1 MPALVSP
8 ALVSPGLSSTSSPA
22 RTRNAD
28 EPQGRSFHAALDRS
42 RASQADTDANGPT
55 DSATARPGTPR
66 RGASAP
72 KDDTL
77 PQIPNL
83 DFFVPAMAAQVTT
96 TAARTGAEAVTAAA
110 LRGAATAT
118 ERTDVRAAL
127 AGTDAAAEAA
137 KAAKAV
143 TEPDLPAADAA
154 AKAALADGEPA
165 DATTADALRAA
176 AGKTSTTVS
185 AQADAA
191 AATAAATAKADA
203 AAVPATPV
211 APSLLNAAPAST
223 VPATPA
229 PAARTGRTDAASRDT
244 AATAVTT
251 TAAATD
257 TAEAD
262 PLDLLAA
269 RIEVSTG
276 NDAGLADDGAPNAPL
291 AWMAAQP
298 GSAGIGNDAA
308 TTENRVPVLSLAPPV
323 DSDAWAPAL
332 GQQMLRMS
340 ASGMHTAQLNLNP
353 ENLGPLQITLK
364 LGDDQAQAMFV
375 SGHESVR
382 KAVEAALPQLRT
394 TLAEHGISLGQTA
407 VGADTRQ
414 PGGQSHFAGDNP
426 SGRSGGNSGSS
437 YPGAARSGTVT
448 SSAAPAAPVR
458 SARAEGVVDTFA

>member
-22 RTRNAD
+22 RTRQAE

-42 RASQADTDANGPT
+42 RASQADTDASGSA

-66 RGASAP
+66 RGASAA
-72 KDDTL
+72 KDDAL

-83 DFFVPAMAAQVTT
+83 DFFVPAVSAQVTT
-96 TAARTGAEAVTAAA
+96 AAARTGAEAATAAA

-118 ERTDVRAAL
+118 ERTDVQAAL
-127 AGTDAAAEAA
+127 AGTDAAAD
-137 KAAKAV
+137 AAKAV
-143 TEPDLPAADAA
+143 TALDLPAADAA
-154 AKAALADGEPA
+154 AKAALPDGEPA
-165 DATTADALRAA
+165 GAAAAAEALRAA
-176 AGKTSTTVS
+176 GKPSTTVS
-185 AQADAA
+185 APAQTQAD
-191 AATAAATAKADA
+191 AAATAKADA

-211 APSLLNAAPAST
+211 AAPLLNAALAST

-229 PAARTGRTDAASRDT
+229 PAARTGRSDAAGRDT
-244 AATAVTT
+244 AATAVTS
-251 TAAATD
+251 TAAATE

-276 NDAGLADDGAPNAPL
+276 NDAGLADDGTPSAPL

-298 GSAGIGNDAA
+298 GSAGIGDGAA
-308 TTENRVPVLSLAPPV
+308 TTETRVPVLSLAPPV

-394 TLAEHGISLGQTA
+394 SLAEHGISLGQTA

-414 PGGQSHFAGDNP
+414 SNGQASFAGDNP
-426 SGRSGGNSGSS
+426 SGRSGSNGGSS
-437 YPGAARSGTVT
+437 YPGAARSSAVASSTV
-448 SSAAPAAPVR
+448 PAAAVR
-458 SARAEGVVDTFA
+458 NARAEGVVDTFA

>member
-1 MPALVSP
+1 MSALVSP

-22 RTRNAD
+22 RARQAE

-42 RASQADTDANGPT
+42 RASQAHTDASDAA
-55 DSATARPGTPR
+55 DSATARSGTPR
-66 RGASAP
+66 RGGSAP
-72 KDDTL
+72 KDDSL

-83 DFFVPAMAAQVTT
+83 DFFVPAVSAQVTT
-96 TAARTGAEAVTAAA
+96 AAARTGAEAVTAAA

-118 ERTDVRAAL
+118 ERTDVQAAL
-127 AGTDAAAEAA
+127 AGTDAMADAA
-137 KAAKAV
+137 KAKAV
-143 TEPDLPAADAA
+143 TELDPASADAA
-154 AKAALADGEPA
+154 AKAALADGEPGG
-165 DATTADALRAA
+165 ATAADALRAG
-176 AGKTSTTVS
+176 AGKTSTSVA
-185 AQADAA
+185 AQADA
-191 AATAAATAKADA
+191 AAATAKADA

-211 APSLLNAAPAST
+211 APSLLNAALAST

-229 PAARTGRTDAASRDT
+229 PLARTGRADAASRDT
-244 AATAVTT
+244 PTAAVTGAAATAE
-251 TAAATD
+251 TAD
-257 TAEAD
+257 AD

-269 RIEVSTG
+269 RMATSAS
-276 NDAGLADDGAPNAPL
+276 NDANLADDSAPNTSL

-298 GSAGIGNDAA
+298 GSTGVGNDTAA
-308 TTENRVPVLSLAPPV
+308 TETRVPVLSLAPPV

-340 ASGMHTAQLNLNP
+340 ASGMHTAQLNINP

-375 SGHESVR
+375 SAHESVR

-414 PGGQSHFAGDNP
+414 PGGQASFAGDNP
-426 SGRSGGNSGSS
+426 SGRSGSNGGSN
-437 YPGAARSGTVT
+437 YPGATRNAVASTPV
-448 SSAAPAAPVR
+448 PAAAVR
-458 SARAEGVVDTFA
+458 STRTEGVVDTFA

>member
-8 ALVSPGLSSTSSPA
+8 ALVSPGLSSTSPPA
-22 RTRNAD
+22 RARQSE

-42 RASQADTDANGPT
+42 RASQADTDAA

-66 RGASAP
+66 RGASVA

-83 DFFVPAMAAQVTT
+83 DFFVPAVAAQVTT
-96 TAARTGAEAVTAAA
+96 VAARTGAEAVTAAA

-118 ERTDVRAAL
+118 ERTDVQAAL
-127 AGTDAAAEAA
+127 AGTDALAD
-137 KAAKAV
+137 AAKAV
-143 TEPDLPAADAA
+143 TELDLPAADAA
-154 AKAALADGEPA
+154 AKATLADGTPA
-165 DATTADALRAA
+165 DATAADVLRAA
-176 AGKTSTTVS
+176 AGKTSTAVS

-191 AATAAATAKADA
+191 ATGTAKADA
-203 AAVPATPV
+203 VAVPATPV
-211 APSLLNAAPAST
+211 APSLLNAALAGT
-223 VPATPA
+223 VPATST

-244 AATAVTT
+244 AATTVTG
-251 TAAATD
+251 TAAATE

-262 PLDLLAA
+262 PLDVLAA
-269 RIEVSTG
+269 RIEASAGT
-276 NDAGLADDGAPNAPL
+276 DAELADDGAPNAPVT
-291 AWMAAQP
+291 WMAAQP
-298 GSAGIGNDAA
+298 GSAGIGNGAA
-308 TTENRVPVLSLAPPV
+308 TAENRVPVLSLAPPV

-340 ASGMHTAQLNLNP
+340 ASGMHTAQITLNP

-375 SGHESVR
+375 SAHEGVR
-382 KAVEAALPQLRT
+382 KAVEAAMPQLRT

-414 PGGQSHFAGDNP
+414 PGGQSSFAGDNP
-426 SGRSGGNSGSS
+426 SGRSGGNGGSA
-437 YPGAARSGTVT
+437 YPGAARSSTVA
-448 SSAAPAAPVR
+448 SSTVPTAAVR
-458 SARAEGVVDTFA
+458 NTRTEGVVDTFA

>member
-42 RASQADTDANGPT
+42 RASQANTDASDPT

-66 RGASAP
+66 RGASAS
-72 KDDTL
+72 KDETL

-96 TAARTGAEAVTAAA
+96 AAARTGAEAVTAAA

-127 AGTDAAAEAA
+127 AGTDTVAD
-137 KAAKAV
+137 AAKAV
-143 TEPDLPAADAA
+143 TEPDLPAAEAA

-165 DATTADALRAA
+165 DAAVADALRAA

-191 AATAAATAKADA
+191 AATAKADA

-211 APSLLNAAPAST
+211 VPSLLNAALAST

-229 PAARTGRTDAASRDT
+229 PAARTGRTDVASRDT
-244 AATAVTT
+244 SATAVTT

-269 RIEVSTG
+269 RIEASTG
-276 NDAGLADDGAPNAPL
+276 NDAGLADDGTPNAPL

-308 TTENRVPVLSLAPPV
+308 TTETRVPVLSLAPPV

-437 YPGAARSGTVT
+437 YPGAARSGTVA

>member
-22 RTRNAD
+22 RARQAD

-42 RASQADTDANGPT
+42 RASQANTDATGPA

-83 DFFVPAMAAQVTT
+83 DFFVPAVSAQVTT
-96 TAARTGAEAVTAAA
+96 AAARTGADAVTAAA

-118 ERTDVRAAL
+118 ERTDVQAAL
-127 AGTDAAAEAA
+127 AGTDAAAD
-137 KAAKAV
+137 AAKAV
-143 TEPDLPAADAA
+143 TGLDLPAAEAA

-165 DATTADALRAA
+165 DATAADALRAA
-176 AGKTSTTVS
+176 AGKTSTTGSV
-185 AQADAA
+185 QATPAG
-191 AATAAATAKADA
+191 AAATAKADA

-211 APSLLNAAPAST
+211 APSLLNAALAST

-229 PAARTGRTDAASRDT
+229 PAARTGRTDAASSDT
-244 AATAVTT
+244 AATAVST
-251 TAAATD
+251 TAGAAD

-262 PLDLLAA
+262 PLDVLAA
-269 RIEVSTG
+269 RIEATTG
-276 NDAGLADDGAPNAPL
+276 NDAGLADDSAPNTPL

-298 GSAGIGNDAA
+298 GSAGIGNGTA

-414 PGGQSHFAGDNP
+414 SNGQASFAGDNP
-426 SGRSGGNSGSS
+426 SGRSGSHGGSA
-437 YPGAARSGTVT
+437 YPGAARSSAVA
-448 SSAAPAAPVR
+448 SSTAPAAAVR
-458 SARAEGVVDTFA
+458 NTRAEGLVDTFA

>member
-22 RTRNAD
+22 RARQTE

-42 RASQADTDANGPT
+42 RTSQANTDASDPT

-66 RGASAP
+66 RGASVP

-83 DFFVPAMAAQVTT
+83 DFFVPAVSAQVTT
-96 TAARTGAEAVTAAA
+96 AAARTGAEAATAAA

-118 ERTDVRAAL
+118 ERTDVQAAL
-127 AGTDAAAEAA
+127 AGTDAAAD
-137 KAAKAV
+137 AAKAV
-143 TEPDLPAADAA
+143 TDVDLPAAEAA

-165 DATTADALRAA
+165 EASAADALRAA
-176 AGKTSTTVS
+176 AGKTSTAVA
-185 AQADAA
+185 AQADA
-191 AATAAATAKADA
+191 AAATAKADA

-211 APSLLNAAPAST
+211 APSLLNAALAST

-229 PAARTGRTDAASRDT
+229 PAARTGRTDAAGRDT
-244 AATAVTT
+244 VATAVTS
-251 TAAATD
+251 TAAAAA
-257 TAEAD
+257 TAETD
-262 PLDLLAA
+262 PLDALAA
-269 RIEVSTG
+269 RIEAATG
-276 NDAGLADDGAPNAPL
+276 NDAGLADDSAPDAPL
-291 AWMAAQP
+291 AWMAAQA
-298 GSAGIGNDAA
+298 GSSSIGNGAA

-414 PGGQSHFAGDNP
+414 PGGQSSFAGDSP
-426 SGRSGGNSGSS
+426 SGRSGSNGGSS
-437 YPGAARSGTVT
+437 YPGAARSNTVA
-448 SSAAPAAPVR
+448 SAPMPAAAVR
-458 SARAEGVVDTFA
+458 NTRPEGVVDTFA

>member
-22 RTRNAD
+22 RTRQAE

-42 RASQADTDANGPT
+42 RASQADTNPT

-66 RGASAP
+66 RSASVP

-83 DFFVPAMAAQVTT
+83 DFFVPAVSAQVTT
-96 TAARTGAEAVTAAA
+96 AAARTGAEAVAAAA

-118 ERTDVRAAL
+118 ERTDVQAAL
-127 AGTDAAAEAA
+127 AGTDTVAD
-137 KAAKAV
+137 AAKAV
-143 TEPDLPAADAA
+143 TEPDLPTAEAA
-154 AKAALADGEPA
+154 AKAALADGAPA
-165 DATTADALRAA
+165 DATAADALRAA
-176 AGKTSTTVS
+176 AGKTSTAVA
-185 AQADAA
+185 AQADA
-191 AATAAATAKADA
+191 AAATAKADA

-211 APSLLNAAPAST
+211 APSLINAALAST

-229 PAARTGRTDAASRDT
+229 PTARTGRTDAASRDT

-251 TAAATD
+251 TAAAAE

-269 RIEVSTG
+269 RIEASTG
-276 NDAGLADDGAPNAPL
+276 NDAGLADDGTPDAPL

-298 GSAGIGNDAA
+298 GSAGIGNGTA
-308 TTENRVPVLSLAPPV
+308 TNENRVPVLSLAPPV

-414 PGGQSHFAGDNP
+414 PGGQASFAGDHP
-426 SGRSGGNSGSS
+426 SGRSGSNGGSA
-437 YPGAARSGTVT
+437 YPGAARDNAVA
-448 SSAAPAAPVR
+448 SAPKPAAAVR
-458 SARAEGVVDTFA
+458 STRTEGVVDTFA

>member
-1 MPALVSP
+1 M
-8 ALVSPGLSSTSSPA
+8 T
-22 RTRNAD
+22 
-28 EPQGRSFHAALDRS
+28 E
-42 RASQADTDANGPT
+42 
-55 DSATARPGTPR
+55 SA
-66 RGASAP
+66 
-72 KDDTL
+72 
-77 PQIPNL
+77 
-83 DFFVPAMAAQVTT
+83 
-96 TAARTGAEAVTAAA
+96 
-110 LRGAATAT
+110 
-118 ERTDVRAAL
+118 
-127 AGTDAAAEAA
+127 
-137 KAAKAV
+137 
-143 TEPDLPAADAA
+143 
-154 AKAALADGEPA
+154 
-165 DATTADALRAA
+165 
-176 AGKTSTTVS
+176 VS
-185 AQADAA
+185 A
-191 AATAAATAKADA
+191 
-203 AAVPATPV
+203 
-211 APSLLNAAPAST
+211 LAST

-251 TAAATD
+251 TAAAAE

-269 RIEVSTG
+269 RIEASTG
-276 NDAGLADDGAPNAPL
+276 NDAGLADDGTPDAPL

-298 GSAGIGNDAA
+298 GSAGIGNGSA
-308 TTENRVPVLSLAPPV
+308 TTDNRVPVLSLAPPV

-414 PGGQSHFAGDNP
+414 PGSQSSFASDNP
-426 SGRSGGNSGSS
+426 SSRSGGNGGSA
-437 YPGAARSGTVT
+437 YPGAARSGTVA
-448 SSAAPAAPVR
+448 SSTVPAPAVR
-458 SARAEGVVDTFA
+458 NTRAEGVVDTFA

>member
-8 ALVSPGLSSTSSPA
+8 AALVSPGLSSTSSPA
-22 RTRNAD
+22 RGRQAD

-42 RASQADTDANGPT
+42 RASQANTDASDPT

-66 RGASAP
+66 RGASVP

-83 DFFVPAMAAQVTT
+83 DFFVPAVSAQVTT
-96 TAARTGAEAVTAAA
+96 AAARTGAEAVTAAA

-118 ERTDVRAAL
+118 ERTDVQAAL
-127 AGTDAAAEAA
+127 AGTDTVAD
-137 KAAKAV
+137 AAKAV
-143 TEPDLPAADAA
+143 TEPDLPTAEAA
-154 AKAALADGEPA
+154 AKAALADGAPA
-165 DATTADALRAA
+165 DASATDALRAA
-176 AGKTSTTVS
+176 AGKTSTAVS
-185 AQADAA
+185 AQADA
-191 AATAAATAKADA
+191 AAATAKADA

-211 APSLLNAAPAST
+211 APSLLNAALAST

-251 TAAATD
+251 TTAAAA

-269 RIEVSTG
+269 RIEAATG
-276 NDAGLADDGAPNAPL
+276 NDAGLADDSAPNTPL

-298 GSAGIGNDAA
+298 GSAGIGNGAA
-308 TTENRVPVLSLAPPV
+308 TTESRVPVLSLAPPV

-414 PGGQSHFAGDNP
+414 PGSQSSFASDNP
-426 SGRSGGNSGSS
+426 SGRSGGNGGSA
-437 YPGAARSGTVT
+437 YPGAARSGTVA
-448 SSAAPAAPVR
+448 SSAVPAAAVR
-458 SARAEGVVDTFA
+458 NTRPEGVVDTFA

>member
-1 MPALVSP
+1 MSALVSP

-22 RTRNAD
+22 RARQPE

-42 RASQADTDANGPT
+42 RASQANTDAADPT

-66 RGASAP
+66 RGASVP

-83 DFFVPAMAAQVTT
+83 DFFVPAVSAQITT
-96 TAARTGAEAVTAAA
+96 AAARTGAEAVTAAA

-118 ERTDVRAAL
+118 ERIDVQAAL
-127 AGTDAAAEAA
+127 AGTDAAAD
-137 KAAKAV
+137 AAKAV
-143 TEPDLPAADAA
+143 TGLDLPAADAA

-165 DATTADALRAA
+165 DATAADALRAA
-176 AGKTSTTVS
+176 AGKTSTAVA
-185 AQADAA
+185 AQADA
-191 AATAAATAKADA
+191 AAATAKADA

-211 APSLLNAAPAST
+211 APSLLNAALAST
-223 VPATPA
+223 GPVTPT

-244 AATAVTT
+244 TTAAVTD
-251 TAAATD
+251 TAAATE

-269 RIEVSTG
+269 RMATSAS
-276 NDAGLADDGAPNAPL
+276 NDANLADESAPNTSL

-298 GSAGIGNDAA
+298 GSAGIGNGTA

-414 PGGQSHFAGDNP
+414 SNGQASFAGDNP
-426 SGRSGGNSGSS
+426 SGRSGSNGGSS
-437 YPGAARSGTVT
+437 YPGAARTSTVA
-448 SSAAPAAPVR
+448 SSTVPAPAVR
-458 SARAEGVVDTFA
+458 NTRTEGVVDTFA

>member
-1 MPALVSP
+1 MSALVSP
-8 ALVSPGLSSTSSPA
+8 ALVSPGVSSTSSPA
-22 RTRNAD
+22 RARQAE

-42 RASQADTDANGPT
+42 RASQADASDASDAADGA
-55 DSATARPGTPR
+55 SARSGTPR

-72 KDDTL
+72 KDDSL

-83 DFFVPAMAAQVTT
+83 DFFVPAVSAQVTT
-96 TAARTGAEAVTAAA
+96 AAARTGAEAVTAAA

-118 ERTDVRAAL
+118 ERTDVQTAL
-127 AGTDAAAEAA
+127 AGTDAKAD
-137 KAAKAV
+137 AAKAV
-143 TEPDLPAADAA
+143 TELDPASADAA
-154 AKAALADGEPA
+154 ANTALADGEPGG
-165 DATTADALRAA
+165 ATAADALRAA
-176 AGKTSTTVS
+176 AGKTSTSVA
-185 AQADAA
+185 AQADA
-191 AATAAATAKADA
+191 AAATAKADA

-211 APSLLNAAPAST
+211 APSLLNAALAST

-229 PAARTGRTDAASRDT
+229 PLARTGRADAASRDT
-244 AATAVTT
+244 A
-251 TAAATD
+251 TAAATGAAA
-257 TAEAD
+257 TAETADAD

-269 RIEVSTG
+269 RMATSAS
-276 NDAGLADDGAPNAPL
+276 NDANLADDSAPDTSL

-298 GSAGIGNDAA
+298 GSTGIGNDTAA
-308 TTENRVPVLSLAPPV
+308 TETRVPVLSLAPPV

-340 ASGMHTAQLNLNP
+340 ASGMHTAQLNINP

-375 SGHESVR
+375 SAHESVR

-414 PGGQSHFAGDNP
+414 PGGQASFAGDNP
-426 SGRSGGNSGSS
+426 SGRSGSNGGSN
-437 YPGAARSGTVT
+437 YPGATRNTVAST
-448 SSAAPAAPVR
+448 PVPAAAVR
-458 SARAEGVVDTFA
+458 STRTEGVVDTFA